1 MGRCLSLPI
10 GRGER
15 EGRREGE
22 GTHRAPLATANLSS
36 SGLQRTNVAAR
47 LMRSMTSVGFQTV
60 RPVCGSGDCC
70 HTYALRS
77 CEAVTMRLELGAQS
91 IEVMILSCWSGG
103 WRWRRR
109 AIGARRDEA
118 GTGGTYLGQ
127 GLGGSPVCAA
137 AGEDLEV
144 VGVEADGDLCSRGVS
159 EAA

>member
-10 GRGER
+10 DRDER
-15 EGRREGE
+15 EERREEGEGE

-60 RPVCGSGDCC
+60 RPVCGSGVCC

-103 WRWRRR
+103 WRWRR
-109 AIGARRDEA
+109 
-118 GTGGTYLGQ
+118 
-127 GLGGSPVCAA
+127 
-137 AGEDLEV
+137 
-144 VGVEADGDLCSRGVS
+144 
-159 EAA
+159 